1 MTKLQTLLDKLATN
15 SRVQSHL
22 GKAKEAY
29 EQKPFVL
36 EYRET
41 YESISSYGWIPS
53 LLSIISSSL
62 VASTV
67 FPNLSLWLSV
77 PIGLLLALGL
87 EILKAFTTQIGF
99 RSWFKVGKFNLILCA
114 SIGLY
119 IASIALSSFG
129 SFNGYQLIE
138 TSMKQNVSNHT
149 DTLSKS
155 LGIQYEKAI
164 NEAKENANNYFN
176 SVSWKGKI
184 SHKNAQT
191 YNLLLERLAILKD
204 EYNTKLNGLEL
215 EGKNQVSEGIR
226 KSKPYLLVLIA
237 IALLNELVIFF
248 FSRFKEYYLFKS
260 NQQVEQITQ
269 SETLTINLD
278 SIGNLAQLLQLQP
291 NNQIAIT
298 SEAGSKIGFDLS
310 ILQTKEN
317 NTVQGNRPTTATQ
330 TGNKLE
336 PRECVNC
343 STVYKPSV
351 SWQKYCKKECNHV
364 ANDFKL
370 KK

>member
-1 MTKLQTLLDKLATN
+1 MTNLNNLLDKLATN
-15 SRVQSHL
+15 TRVQSHL
-22 GKAKEAY
+22 ATAKDAY
-29 EQKPFVL
+29 EQKPFVV
-36 EYRET
+36 EYRTT
-41 YESISSYGWIPS
+41 YESICSYGWIPS

-62 VASTV
+62 VATTL
-67 FPNLSLWLSV
+67 FTNLPLWLSLS
-77 PIGLLLALGL
+77 IGLVLALGL
-87 EILKAFTTQIGF
+87 EILKGFTTQIGF
-99 RSWFKVGKFNLILCA
+99 RSWFKTEKFSLVLIA

-129 SFNGYQLIE
+129 SYNGYQLIE
-138 TSMKQNVSNHT
+138 TSMKQNVSNQT
-149 DTLSKS
+149 ATLSDS
-155 LGIQYEKAI
+155 LGIHYQTSI
-164 NEAKENANNYFN
+164 NEAKENAKNYFN

-184 SHKNAQT
+184 SHKNAIT
-191 YNLLLERLAILKD
+191 YNLLLEKVGSLES
-204 EYNTKLNGLEL
+204 EYTAKRNDLETKETNLFLVAT
-215 EGKNQVSEGIR
+215 Q

-260 NQQVEQITQ
+260 NQQLEQITQ

-278 SIGNLAQLLQLQP
+278 SIGSIAQLLQP

-298 SEAGSKIGFDLS
+298 SENGSKIGFDFS
-310 ILQTKEN
+310 TLQTKEN
-317 NTVQGNRPTTATQ
+317 STVDSSRSTTVS
-330 TGNKLE
+330 KLE